1 MGSLQQVI
9 LLNDI
14 DLNESQTNS
23 SICILLIFCVH
34 DSVLDY
40 ALLDLEIPTITI
52 VGKLIKAGIS
62 VLVYRYMHASQSLTS
77 YFYAFRQHRNTLN
90 SSKGHGR
97 SLNFELF

>member
-14 DLNESQTNS
+14 NLNESQTNS
-23 SICILLIFCVH
+23 SICLLLIVCAH

-52 VGKLIKAGIS
+52 VGKLVKAGIS
-62 VLVYRYMHASQSLTS
+62 VLVYRYMHASQVLLHT
-77 YFYAFRQHRNTLN
+77 FMHVDNIAIV
-90 SSKGHGR
+90 
-97 SLNFELF
+97 